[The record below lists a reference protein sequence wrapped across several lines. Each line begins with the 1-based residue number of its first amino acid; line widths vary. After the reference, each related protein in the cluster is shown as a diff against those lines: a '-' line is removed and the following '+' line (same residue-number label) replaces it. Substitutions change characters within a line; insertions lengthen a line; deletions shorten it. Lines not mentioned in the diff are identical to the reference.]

1 MSRTAVRAHP
11 SRVYC
16 NSLRTPI
23 ESFEN
28 VRMWLKEIER
38 YAADHVEKL
47 LIGNKSDLVAKKVVE
62 YSIAKVWSFSPRF
75 LYH

>member
-1 MSRTAVRAHP
+1 MSPTAVRVPNPCIH
-11 SRVYC
+11 YDLHC
-16 NSLRTPI
+16 SLI

-38 YAADHVEKL
+38 YAADSVEKL

-62 YSIAKVWSFSPRF
+62 YSIAKVCVFPATF
-75 LYH
+75 L